1 MLAPLSISAMQFHRI
16 LIVKLRWLAPT
27 TLIDCGGGGWGWGWG
42 WGARSEKPSHK
53 VRSLGGLGFL
63 WKTS

>member
-1 MLAPLSISAMQFHRI
+1 MQFHRI

-27 TLIDCGGGGWGWGWG
+27 TLIDCGGWGWGWG